1 MKDKERDLMRSLI
14 LEMVDKGHVH
24 WTDLKKKTLGTCY
37 PFATDATFT
46 AQIHYLLNVGM
57 IERENR
63 GTYTI
68 TGKGKQY
75 LKIMS

>member
-46 AQIHYLLNVGM
+46 AQIHYLLDVGM
-57 IERENR
+57 IQRENR
-63 GTYTI
+63 GIYVI
-68 TGKGKQY
+68 SEKGRQY